1 MLKFLALKFKNQSI
15 NEVRPYE
22 PQVFLQEE
30 TNLDGDTDEDN
41 ELKEI
46 IGDKPPNFNNNN
58 VDEGTLKINSPVP
71 EEIASKENICAHK
84 DAKEERKERGFW
96 PIERPSSRESIAPEK
111 RKWSHVNTQNLLQQF
126 ASGNDSSSS
135 DDEIK
140 DLFSRKGGPFS
151 SSPPGKVT
159 VLSKHSAFSARVR
172 PTSSASGGNSRKKH
186 RVVFAEDEALF
197 SRPTL
202 NFEKMQQKTV
212 PFKRNTHG
220 LSRPRPLRIRSLS
233 NPRHNRSSEPPS
245 LLMFKPI
252 QMNTPFSLA
261 PVEEPSF
268 AY

>member
-1 MLKFLALKFKNQSI
+1 M
-15 NEVRPYE
+15 
-22 PQVFLQEE
+22 FLQEE

-46 IGDKPPNFNNNN
+46 IGGIRQMKFGISENVYVSPKCDFPCKPSKSHFNAFSFSFSSLIDKPPNFNNNN

-96 PIERPSSRESIAPEK
+96 PIERPNSRESIAPEK
-111 RKWSHVNTQNLLQQF
+111 RKWSHVNTQNLLQQL

-197 SRPTL
+197 SRPAL
-202 NFEKMQQKTV
+202 NFEKMQQV
-212 PFKRNTHG
+212 SAVG
-220 LSRPRPLRIRSLS
+220 
-233 NPRHNRSSEPPS
+233 
-245 LLMFKPI
+245 
-252 QMNTPFSLA
+252 
-261 PVEEPSF
+261 
-268 AY
+268 